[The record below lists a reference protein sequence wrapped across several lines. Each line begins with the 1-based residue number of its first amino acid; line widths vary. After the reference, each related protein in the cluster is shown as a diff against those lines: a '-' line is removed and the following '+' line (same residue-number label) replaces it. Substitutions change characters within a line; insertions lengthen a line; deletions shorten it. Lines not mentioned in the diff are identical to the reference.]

1 MRRRRVAWTTTLIVT
16 ATVAGSFGSDPSWSG
31 AAVPI
36 RGDFNGDGRADLV
49 IGVPAEDTGGAVDA
63 GALHVLA
70 GTPLGIR
77 TRGSQFWNQDSD
89 GIADVGETGD
99 GFASAV
105 ATGDFDDDSYADLV
119 VGVPCETIGAA
130 SCAGSITVLYG
141 SPFGLTP
148 DWSTTLHQDTVGIAG
163 VAETDD
169 RFGAA
174 LVAGDFN
181 ADGRDDLAVGAP
193 GEDLDASDGA
203 GVVYVL
209 VGGPGGLG
217 VADSKLV
224 RSEAVGQVS
233 ETGDGFGSSLAT
245 GSFDG
250 GAAFDLVIGTPG
262 EDGAV
267 ADSGSITVVPG
278 SPTGLVNGG
287 AATFTQDTIGV
298 PGRSEANDGFG
309 TTLAVGDF
317 DGDDDDDL
325 AVGVPN
331 EAIGAIA
338 AAGAVHLFEGSDDG
352 ITSVDSRVI
361 WQGAGMRGGSESN
374 DRAGAALAAGD
385 FDDDGRFDLA
395 VGIPGESYSGFVRAG
410 QVLVMRGTVSG
421 INVVGTTTWNQD
433 VGGIAEVPE
442 DEDAFGSALMA
453 NDYNGDGRSDLA
465 VGVRESLD
473 AVTTAGGVHVLYGSA
488 SGVFAEGDQFFSQD
502 SASVPDPAESGDDFG
517 RVLG

>member
-1 MRRRRVAWTTTLIVT
+1 MRRRTVAL
-16 ATVAGSFGSDPSWSG
+16 ATVLTSTVASVAVGFAPTGVR
-31 AAVPI
+31 AAVAI

-49 IGVPAEDTGGAVDA
+49 IGVPVEDLGATDA

-70 GTPLGIR
+70 GTALGVR
-77 TRGSQFWNQDSD
+77 TRGSQFWSQDSNGLGD
-89 GIADVGETGD
+89 SSETGD
-99 GFASAV
+99 TFASAV
-105 ATGDFDDDSYADLV
+105 ATGDFDNDSYADLAI
-119 VGVPCETIGAA
+119 GTPCEAVGAA
-130 SCAGSITVLYG
+130 TCAGSVTVLYG
-141 SPFGLTP
+141 SPFGLTA
-148 DWSTTLHQDTVGIAG
+148 DWTETFHQNTTGIAG
-163 VAETDD
+163 VAEADD

-174 LVAGDFN
+174 LAAGDFD
-181 ADGRDDLAVGAP
+181 ADGRDDLAVAAP
-193 GEDLDASDGA
+193 GEDLEANESA

-209 VGGPGGLG
+209 EGGPTGLG
-217 VADSKLV
+217 AAGSKLV
-224 RSEAVGQVS
+224 RAESVGQIS

-250 GAAFDLVIGTPG
+250 GAASDLVIGAPG
-262 EDGAV
+262 EDATLADTGA
-267 ADSGSITVVPG
+267 ITIVPG
-278 SPTGLVNGG
+278 SPTGLVNSG
-287 AATFTQDTIGV
+287 AETFTQDTIGV

-331 EAIGAIA
+331 EAIGAVA
-338 AAGAVHLFEGSDDG
+338 AAGAVHLFAGSADG
-352 ITSVDSRVI
+352 ITVDDSRAI
-361 WQGAGMRGGSESN
+361 WQGDGMRGGSETN

-395 VGIPGESYSGFVRAG
+395 IAVPGESYGGFVRAG
-410 QVLVMRGTVSG
+410 QVLVMKGTGSG

-442 DEDAFGSALMA
+442 DDDAFGTALVA

-465 VGVRESLD
+465 IGVRESLD
-473 AVTTAGGVHVLYGSA
+473 ATALAGGVHVLYGSA
-488 SGVFAEGDQFFSQD
+488 TGVVAEGDQFFSQD
-502 SASVPDPAESGDDFG
+502 SASVPDPAESGDEFG